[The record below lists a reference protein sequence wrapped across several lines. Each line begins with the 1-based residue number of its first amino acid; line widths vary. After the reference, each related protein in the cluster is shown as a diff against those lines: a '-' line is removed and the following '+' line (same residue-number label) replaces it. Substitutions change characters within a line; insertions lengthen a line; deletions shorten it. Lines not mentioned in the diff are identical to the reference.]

1 MTPRNKDLCLNLMHA
16 EAEDEIIRI
25 LRWAGYWD
33 DPEAWRLFG
42 DMENNFS
49 TIGNQ
54 SDAVPAL
61 VEKIINSID
70 ARLIGESRA
79 RGIDPEGKNAPQ
91 SSSEAVALF
100 FEGRSHFRPE
110 RDGKIAEWT
119 DSQMRE
125 QARQITLTLAGAPR
139 DASITIADTGE
150 GQVPDKFPDTFLSL
164 NKSNKLR
171 IPFVQGKFN
180 MGGTGALQF
189 CGDQHNFQLIVSR
202 RRPELLEADT
212 VSRDGEWGF
221 TIIRRRAPEEGVRSS
236 VYEYLAPDDQVLS
249 FPSDVMP
256 LFPREGSNPRPYDVD
271 AHYGTLVKLYSYSLS
286 RRARMI
292 ELVRHIEIML
302 PSTILPVRI
311 VETRRATHGGASVF
325 GLTARLQRERE
336 RVLENGFPRTG
347 AIALAGRHLP
357 VTVYVFLPGKID
369 EYRPQN
375 RYSLNF
381 LVNGQTHASR
391 DTNFYRRQRVRKSY
405 LAPDLLT
412 IVDCTNLPTAIRE
425 DLFFNSRDRMRGG
438 AWQAEIEGQVEQ
450 FLREDE
456 GLILLN
462 QQRRE
467 ALLSRDPRENDA
479 AVEVVRD
486 LLSRDASLRRLLL
499 EGGTLGPIRPPA
511 NGDDEAHFQGRM
523 FPTFFTLVQP
533 RSRDGKAEI
542 EVARGSRIRFEFQ
555 TDATDDYFD
564 RDSQPG
570 HFAVTGMGGR
580 ALTNDFGYR
589 GPSSGRFH
597 LWANDLSG
605 SYDVGDSFGLSIVVD
620 DENPDARPPFETKVN
635 VHIKAKASGPGPP
648 PPPPPPPSA
657 MKLPNLTLVWR
668 ERGDGQMGWADMVA
682 QGIPFDDATVVEVR
696 QGAETTSPEAYD
708 VYLNMDN
715 VHVDRAR
722 RSRQADVAVIDSWW
736 KDVCFLLA
744 LALLADADKEP
755 KDGEER
761 RRDKYRDDPEG
772 VVRRM
777 TQALAPII
785 LPMRRVAITETG
797 EEQGSAQ

>member
-1 MTPRNKDLCLNLMHA
+1 MIPRNKELCLDLMRA

-33 DPEAWRLFG
+33 DSAAWRLFG

-70 ARLIGESRA
+70 ARLIGECRA
-79 RGIDPEGKNAPQ
+79 RGIDPEGSNAPQ
-91 SSSEAVALF
+91 SSAEAVALF
-100 FEGRSHFRPE
+100 FEGRSSFRPE

-125 QARQITLTLAGAPR
+125 QARQITLTLAGGSR

-150 GQVPDKFPDTFLSL
+150 GQIPDNFPDTFLSL

-202 RRPELLEADT
+202 RRPELLGSNT
-212 VSRDGEWGF
+212 VSRDDEWGF

-236 VYEYLAPDDQVLS
+236 VYEYLAPNKRVLS
-249 FPSDVMP
+249 FPSETMP
-256 LFPREGSNPRPYDVD
+256 LFPRERTNPQAYATD
-271 AHYGTLVKLYSYSLS
+271 ASFGTLVKLYSYSLS

-302 PSTILPVRI
+302 PRSILPVRI

-325 GLTARLQRERE
+325 GLTARLQRESE
-336 RVLENGFPRTG
+336 RVLESGFPRTG
-347 AIALAGRHLP
+347 AIALAGQHLP

-438 AWQAEIEGQVEQ
+438 SWQTEIEGEVER

-456 GLILLN
+456 GLIRLN

-467 ALLSRDPRENDA
+467 ALLSRDPRANDA

-486 LLSRDASLRRLLL
+486 LLSRDTSLRRLLL
-499 EGGTLGPIRPPA
+499 EGGTLGPIRPPT
-511 NGDDEAHFQGRM
+511 NGNGEADFQGRM

-533 RSRDGKAEI
+533 RSRDDEAEL
-542 EVARGSRIRFEFQ
+542 EVAKGSRIRFEFQ
-555 TDATDDYFD
+555 TDAADDYFE

-570 HFAVTGMGGR
+570 HFAVTDVDGR
-580 ALTNDFGYR
+580 ILTNDFGYR

-605 SYDVGDSFGLSIVVD
+605 SCDVGDSLRLSIVVD
-620 DENPDARPPFETKVN
+620 DENPDARPPFETRVN
-635 VHIKAKASGPGPP
+635 VHIKAKPSKPGPSP
-648 PPPPPPPSA
+648 PPSPPSA

-668 ERGDGQMGWADMVA
+668 EQGDGQMGWADMVA

-696 QGAETTSPEAYD
+696 QGAEATSPEAYD

-744 LALLADADKEP
+744 LALLADAGKEP
-755 KDGEER
+755 DDGEER
-761 RRDKYRDDPEG
+761 RRDKFPDNPEEM
-772 VVRRM
+772 VRRM
-777 TQALAPII
+777 TRALAPII